1 MLAEFIRDHLGDD
14 AANLI
19 ARLALIA
26 VILLLTWLLRE
37 LFTAVVPRG
46 VRRVTRRWNL
56 GWDERLIAALQ
67 PPVRFTVTVIG
78 LWAAVLA
85 LELPADLRIP
95 LARLMNS
102 LLIAGIFWGIYRLIA
117 PVMEMLLALNRRR
130 GRQAVAPS
138 LLERRLGPV
147 MQQIGGV
154 LVVLLEEVA
163 EQVIK
168 ALIVVLAIMV
178 ILEEWDYNVGG
189 LVAGLGIG
197 GLAVALAAQDT
208 LANLFGYFV
217 ILADE
222 PFQIG
227 DFVVFDD
234 VKGTVERLGLRSTRI
249 RAPDQSLIT
258 VPNRTVMNASITNWS
273 RLRKRRL
280 EMTLSIEYS
289 STPGQVLSVVQAIR
303 DMLRA
308 HELVEHQ
315 SVVVQFAGFR
325 EGALDI
331 LIVCFVNTPDWADFQ
346 AARQDINLKIMD
358 ILAERGVS
366 TSTPSLLVYLQPAE
380 SGERDARAVAVLPPR
395 PEPLSSTAE
404 DSPNPSDAAN

>member
-1 MLAEFIRDHLGDD
+1 MLAEFIRDNLGEG

-26 VILLLTWLLRE
+26 VILLITWLVRQII
-37 LFTAVVPRG
+37 TAVVPRA

-56 GWDERLIAALQ
+56 GWDERLIVALQ
-67 PPVRFTVTVIG
+67 PPVRFVVTIVG
-78 LWAAVLA
+78 LWAALLA
-85 LELPADLRIP
+85 LELPTDLRIP
-95 LARLMNS
+95 LVRVMDS
-102 LLIAGIFWGIYRLIA
+102 LLIAGVFWGAYRLVSPA
-117 PVMEMLLALNRRR
+117 VAMFLALNRRR
-130 GRQAVAPS
+130 ARPMAAPT
-138 LLERRLGPV
+138 LLDTRLAP
-147 MQQIGGV
+147 MIEQIGGV
-154 LVVLLEEVA
+154 LVWLIGLGAIIDAWGYDVA
-163 EQVIK
+163 G
-168 ALIVVLAIMV
+168 LI
-178 ILEEWDYNVGG
+178 
-189 LVAGLGIG
+189 AGLGIG

-227 DFVVFDD
+227 DYVIFDN

-280 EMTLSIEYS
+280 DMTLSIEYS
-289 STPGQVLSVVQAIR
+289 SSPQQVLSVVQAIR
-303 DMLRA
+303 EMLQG
-308 HELVEHQ
+308 HSLVERN

-331 LIVCFVNTPDWADFQ
+331 MIICFVNTPDWADFQ
-346 AARQDINLKIMD
+346 AAKQDINLKIMAL
-358 ILAERGVS
+358 LAERGVS
-366 TSTPSLLVYLQPAE
+366 ISAPSLTVFLQQASAAEPQAGSPPIPA
-380 SGERDARAVAVLPPR
+380 PR
-395 PEPLSSTAE
+395 PEPLSSTVKE
-404 DSPNPSDAAN
+404 SPTPSDAAN

>member
-1 MLAEFIRDHLGDD
+1 MLAEFIRDHLGDE
-14 AANLI
+14 AADLI

-78 LWAAVLA
+78 LWTALLA
-85 LELPADLRIP
+85 LELPADLYTP

-130 GRQAVAPS
+130 RRRAVTPS

-147 MQQIGGV
+147 IQQIGGV
-154 LVVLLEEVA
+154 LV
-163 EQVIK
+163 
-168 ALIVVLAIMV
+168 ALIGLGAIMDA
-178 ILEEWDYNVGG
+178 WGYNVAG

-227 DFVVFDD
+227 DFVVFDNI
-234 VKGTVERLGLRSTRI
+234 KGTVERLGLRSTRI

-308 HELVEHQ
+308 HELVEQQ

-366 TSTPSLLVYLQPAE
+366 ASAPSLVVYLQPAE
-380 SGERDARAVAVLPPR
+380 SGERDARAVAVPPLR

>member
-154 LVVLLEEVA
+154 LVVLIGLG
-163 EQVIK
+163 
-168 ALIVVLAIMV
+168 AIMDA
-178 ILEEWDYNVGG
+178 WGYNVAG

-273 RLRKRRL
+273 RLHKRRL
-280 EMTLSIEYS
+280 EMTLSIGYS

-346 AARQDINLKIMD
+346 AARQDINLKILD

-366 TSTPSLLVYLQPAE
+366 ASAPSLQVYLQPAE

>member
-1 MLAEFIRDHLGDD
+1 MLADFIRDHLGDD
-14 AANLI
+14 AADLI

-78 LWAAVLA
+78 LWAALLA
-85 LELPADLRIP
+85 LELPADVRTA

-102 LLIAGIFWGIYRLIA
+102 LLIAGILWGIYRLIA

-130 GRQAVAPS
+130 GRRAVAPS

-154 LVVLLEEVA
+154 LVVLIGLG
-163 EQVIK
+163 
-168 ALIVVLAIMV
+168 AIMDA
-178 ILEEWDYNVGG
+178 WGYNVAG
-189 LVAGLGIG
+189 LIAGLGIG

-227 DFVVFDD
+227 DFVVFDE

-289 STPGQVLSVVQAIR
+289 STPQQVLSVVQAIR
-303 DMLRA
+303 DMLQR
-308 HELVEHQ
+308 HELVEHK
-315 SVVVQFAGFR
+315 SVVVQFTGFR

-358 ILAERGVS
+358 LLAERGVS
-366 TSTPSLLVYLQPAE
+366 ASTPSLIVYLQPTE
-380 SGERDARAVAVLPPR
+380 SGERDARATAVLPPR

-404 DSPNPSDAAN
+404 NSPNPSDAAN